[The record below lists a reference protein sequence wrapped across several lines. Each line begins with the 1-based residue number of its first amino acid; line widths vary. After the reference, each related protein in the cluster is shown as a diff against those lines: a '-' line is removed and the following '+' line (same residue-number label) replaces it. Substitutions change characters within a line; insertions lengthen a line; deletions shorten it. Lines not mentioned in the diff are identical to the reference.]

1 MSLAGGLP
9 IGQSRLAMIFAF
21 DGFEVDAGRLQL
33 RRGGKVLKVDAPVLR
48 LLLALLR
55 NAGQLVAKE
64 DLVAEVW
71 EGRSVTDNV
80 ITVAMARLRKVL
92 AAGQG
97 RDDFVSTAYGRGYSF
112 VRPVVVRS
120 SATDS
125 ASGHTAAPELP
136 YVGRER
142 VLTRLREAAA
152 EAREGR
158 GRVCVLMGEPG
169 IGKTRALEMLERE
182 LNVPTASTKTPFV
195 PMRVA
200 WAYCQQGQTPP
211 PLFPWQQLLR
221 EIVGAADDGPL
232 AAGIAASLKLTERFH
247 FTDAPVTA
255 TQAAADAPDDAA
267 RHRVF
272 AELLQ
277 SFTRATS
284 EGPWLL
290 VLDDM
295 QGADAASLELMSHLL
310 DRVARL
316 PLLVVATLR
325 ATQAGLPERNDPL
338 LARILG
344 HRNCERIALE
354 RLAAGDVANYV
365 RALLDDPQGRLSRAV
380 FEKSEGNP
388 FFMTELSR
396 QLRDMDEP
404 RPEALAVPD
413 AALDL
418 LRQRVAQ
425 VNTKTRGLLSACA
438 VLGRSFE
445 LGTLAELVRCDADAL
460 VEDLD
465 AAQRADV
472 LYCEAGSRTS
482 FVFSH
487 ELIRAVLYDGL
498 SGSERRQL
506 HLRVAEV
513 LERRLGLGE
522 AIHMSELAHHAHA
535 ALPLGDLHK
544 TVRFCRAAAEVAVP
558 VFAFRDVASYARH
571 GLEALLLMERPSVR
585 LRMSLL
591 YLTALFS
598 RPHDPSGYQQ
608 CVDELTRLG
617 REHEN
622 GEMLVRAAALMHA
635 HPALKPLPHVRPVIE
650 RGLSLLCEDA
660 LGLRAAGTAGL
671 ALTSP
676 SAFVGERAEA
686 YAQQAVELARAA
698 NSSSAAYYAL
708 LAQLHV
714 LGGPRHVERATE
726 IAAQLEALAQQN
738 PVELAVLPVDL
749 AFHAA
754 ARALSLGK
762 LAQASAAFDRAVARS
777 KQLHHAE
784 LVWHGERGIALL
796 QIAAGEG
803 TRGHDALSALH
814 VRAGQLRLFGTDVF
828 CAYDRVVVLGTA
840 SRESGCDDRLRRALA
855 YDPEDA
861 PPVWAMKVRALA
873 KLGLQDDARAALR
886 AVGPGELALLPCDAH
901 YLGTLSH
908 LAHAVVSLGER
919 SYYEVLTR
927 ALGAHPDAFTSH
939 VFALADGP
947 VSQALALLAHASGD
961 TLGAVALWELTLER
975 SERAGFAL
983 CAAEARRRLPKRSA
997 RDRRSSRPPLLT
1009 ATREPAE

>member
-1 MSLAGGLP
+1 
-9 IGQSRLAMIFAF
+9 MIFAF

-33 RRGGKVLKVDAPVLR
+33 RRAGKVLKVDAPVLR

-92 AAGQG
+92 AAGPG

-120 SATDS
+120 SATDT
-125 ASGHTAAPELP
+125 ASGHAAAPELP

-142 VLTRLREAAA
+142 VLGRLREAAA

-169 IGKTRALEMLERE
+169 IGKTRALEMLERD
-182 LNVPTASTKTPFV
+182 LNTPSAARGVPIKV
-195 PMRVA
+195 MRVA

-221 EIVGAADDGPL
+221 EIVGASEDGPL
-232 AAGIAASLKLTERFH
+232 GAGIAASLQLTERFH
-247 FTDAPVTA
+247 FTDAPVGASQA
-255 TQAAADAPDDAA
+255 TPGASDDAA
-267 RHRVF
+267 RHRAF

-284 EGPWLL
+284 EKPWLL
-290 VLDDM
+290 VLDDL
-295 QGADAASLELMSHLL
+295 QGADAASLELLSHLL
-310 DRVARL
+310 DRVSRL
-316 PLLVVATLR
+316 PLLVAATLR
-325 ATQAGLPERNDPL
+325 ATQAGLAERNDPL

-344 HRNCERIALE
+344 HRNCERISLE
-354 RLAAGDVANYV
+354 RLNAGDVANYV

-380 FEKSEGNP
+380 YEKSEGNP

-396 QLRDMDEP
+396 QLRDLDEP

-425 VNTKTRGLLSACA
+425 VNEKTRGMLSACA

-445 LGTLAELVRCDADAL
+445 LGMLAELVRCDADAL

-498 SGSERRQL
+498 SGGERRQL

-513 LERRLGLGE
+513 LERRQSLGE

-571 GLEALLLMERPSVR
+571 ALEALLLMERPSVR

-591 YLTALFS
+591 YLTAVFS
-598 RPHDPSGYQQ
+598 RPHDPVGYQQ

-617 REHEN
+617 REHQN
-622 GEMLVRAAALMHA
+622 GEMLVRAGALMQP
-635 HPALKPLPHVRPVIE
+635 HPALKPLPQARIVME
-650 RGLSLLCEDA
+650 RGLSLLPEDA
-660 LGLRAAGTAGL
+660 LGLRAAGMAGL
-671 ALTSP
+671 ALASP
-676 SAFVGERAEA
+676 NSFVAERAES
-686 YAQQAVELARAA
+686 YAEQAVRLAREAD
-698 NSSSAAYYAL
+698 SSSAAYVAL

-714 LGGPRHVERATE
+714 LGGPRHVERATD
-726 IAAQLEALAQQN
+726 IAARLEALSQQN
-738 PVELAVLPVDL
+738 PVDLAVLPVDL

-762 LAQASAAFDRAVARS
+762 LGQAGSAFERGLARS

-784 LVWHGERGIALL
+784 LGWHCERGLALL

-803 TRGHDALSALH
+803 TRGHDALAALH
-814 VRAGQLRLFGTDVF
+814 ARIAPLRLFGTDVF
-828 CAYDRVVVLGTA
+828 LAYDRVVVLGTA

-855 YDPEDA
+855 YDPED
-861 PPVWAMKVRALA
+861 PPPIWAMKIRALA
-873 KLGLQDDARAALR
+873 RLGLVDDARAALR
-886 AVGPGELALLPCDAH
+886 ALGPAEITLLPCDAA
-901 YLGTLSH
+901 YLGTLCH
-908 LAHAVVSLGER
+908 LAHAVVALGE
-919 SYYEVLTR
+919 SSHYDVLTR
-927 ALGAHPDAFTSH
+927 ALTAHADAFSSH

-947 VSQALALLAHASGD
+947 VSSALALLAQASGD
-961 TLGAVALWELTLER
+961 TLGAVALWEQTLER

-983 CAAEARRRLPKRSA
+983 CAAEARRRLPKRSV
-997 RDRRSSRPPLLT
+997 RERRTSSRPPMLA